1 MDQTRRVD
9 DGRTAGH
16 NGPGA
21 LARIAQDG
29 AADTEVPPR
38 WRGSSHWLAEVRA
51 LRADSRDRRGARI
64 DAAARAGV
72 SGVHACGSGPGGAT
86 LCGASHVDL
95 GSRAAEYGLLYGV
108 VPVGPR
114 QVSLAEPWSDYYLIE
129 TRGPLDADLVR
140 ELARTGKPVWLRPEN
155 SRSGD
160 EAHEGLLAAVDD
172 LVDAGCRRLVTLGTE
187 RASGH
192 AASDRIASVG
202 RLRRATGLPS
212 GWSDHAGDAYSIAR
226 AHQELGARH
235 FVVRLELEG
244 EGRAG
249 TGLDPSELRAL
260 RERLEPAPAAP
271 VWRGRAPSRSRTE
284 RNDATGKLEPAAVA
298 AQGT

>member
-1 MDQTRRVD
+1 MDQVKRVEEE
-9 DGRTAGH
+9 RTAGRH
-16 NGPGA
+16 GPGVS
-21 LARIAQDG
+21 ARIAQDAFG
-29 AADTEVPPR
+29 AEAVPSH
-38 WRGSSHWLAEVRA
+38 WCGSSHWLAEVRA

-72 SGVHACGSGPGGAT
+72 SGVHAAGSGLGGAN

-95 GSRAAEYGLLYGV
+95 GSRAAELGLLYGV

-114 QVSLAEPWSDYYLIE
+114 QVSLAEPWSDYFLLE
-129 TRGPLDADLVR
+129 TRGPLDSDLVR
-140 ELARTGKPVWLRPEN
+140 ELARTGKPIWLRPEN

-160 EAHEGLLAAVDD
+160 EAHEALLAAVDD
-172 LVDAGCRRLVTLGTE
+172 LVDAGCRRLVALGTE

-192 AASDRIASVG
+192 GATDRIASVD

-212 GWSDHAGDAYSIAR
+212 GWSDHAGDAYCIAR

-271 VWRGRAPSRSRTE
+271 VWRGRSASRARTRDDESSEKLAPV
-284 RNDATGKLEPAAVA
+284 KV
-298 AQGT
+298 

>member
-1 MDQTRRVD
+1 
-9 DGRTAGH
+9 
-16 NGPGA
+16 
-21 LARIAQDG
+21 
-29 AADTEVPPR
+29 
-38 WRGSSHWLAEVRA
+38 
-51 LRADSRDRRGARI
+51 
-64 DAAARAGV
+64 
-72 SGVHACGSGPGGAT
+72 
-86 LCGASHVDL
+86 VDL
-95 GSRAAEYGLLYGV
+95 GSRAAELGLLYGV
-108 VPVGPR
+108 VPAGPR

-129 TRGPLDADLVR
+129 TRGSLDADLVR
-140 ELARTGKPVWLRPEN
+140 ELARTGKPIWLRPEN

-160 EAHEGLLAAVDD
+160 EALEGLLAVVDD
-172 LVDAGCRRLVTLGTE
+172 LVDAGCRRLVALGTE

-212 GWSDHAGDAYSIAR
+212 GWSDHTGDAYSIAR

-235 FVVRLELEG
+235 LVVRLELEG

-260 RERLEPAPAAP
+260 RERLEPAPTAP
-271 VWRGRAPSRSRTE
+271 VWRGRAASRARAE
-284 RNDATGKLEPAAVA
+284 KVEPTAVA